1 MFLKPIKDIN
11 FLNRGDFLD
20 GLSLEKTTDFN
31 VFLSDG
37 TRRSCRRV
45 KEIKSGVPVSYHS
58 SPQVHID

>member
-20 GLSLEKTTDFN
+20 GLSVEKTTDFN

-37 TRRSCRRV
+37 TRRSWRRV
-45 KEIKSGVPVSYHS
+45 IK
-58 SPQVHID
+58 